1 MKKPF
6 KCPVC
11 KKPVEHEKPDFP
23 FCSERCRL
31 TDLGQWADED
41 YRVAGEPAMPWE
53 IENDHD
59 G

>member
-53 IENDHD
+53 ELNKS
-59 G
+59 